1 MAVSHLWLRTS
12 VCRPPKFPFL
22 LSRRT
27 PIAYNICS
35 SSSLLSSTSTTI
47 LQPLPRE
54 ELVTKF
60 KSRLKD
66 RPFMVGSTGEGFP
79 EFLGEPRDSFPHG
92 VLVNNPHQSSLAELT
107 VKCIEYVAENLANYP
122 AILFRNLPAQ
132 TAQDFSIIAQ
142 GIPWKSLTYEG
153 GTSFRTKIDKNV
165 GTYTANNDPDEITI
179 NPHNE
184 MSYTEVYPSKVS
196 SFQEKKEIKEIMLVM
211 LIKRTVKSESF

>member
-1 MAVSHLWLRTS
+1 MAASHLWLRTS
-12 VCRPPKFPFL
+12 VCRLPKFPFR

-27 PIAYNICS
+27 PMAYKIYS
-35 SSSLLSSTSTTI
+35 SSSLLSSTSTAI
-47 LQPLPRE
+47 FQPLPRE

-92 VLVNNPHQSSLAELT
+92 VLVNNPLQSSLAQLT
-107 VKCIEYVAENLANYP
+107 VKCMEYVEENLADYP

-132 TAQDFSIIAQ
+132 TAQDFSVIAR
-142 GIPWKSLTYEG
+142 GIPWKAVTYKG
-153 GTSFRTKIDKNV
+153 GVTYRTKIDKNA
-165 GTYTANNDPDEITI
+165 GTYTANDDPGEISI

-184 MSYTEVYPSKVS
+184 LSYTDVYPSKVS
-196 SFQEKKEIKEIMLVM
+196 SI
-211 LIKRTVKSESF
+211 